1 MRSMIQLFV
10 LMVWIFLMG
19 YSLSGR
25 QDEIES
31 SINRLEA
38 KVNQATELLRQGGQ
52 QGQEVMPDS
61 TFVDISREVGEL
73 KGTIKQ
79 LTRSISDLRSQMQA
93 VKSTP
98 TATVPA
104 MPDSTLIDINRE
116 LKGAMK
122 KLLTRSIPDPDLQLI
137 PDSPSSPS
145 KQTKVSLS
153 PSPKSLVYDED
164 GSVILCEKTGM
175 ASCRQVFDSYDA
187 AFRSIMGNPYDTTI
201 LGDLVREYKWKHRR
215 RHISLRYERGGLV
228 GGPSMVEYHSR

>member
-73 KGTIKQ
+73 KGAVKR
-79 LTRSISDLRSQMQA
+79 LTRLISDLRSQMQA

-104 MPDSTLIDINRE
+104 MPATPAS
-116 LKGAMK
+116 
-122 KLLTRSIPDPDLQLI
+122 
-137 PDSPSSPS
+137 SPSSPS
-145 KQTKVSLS
+145 KHAKASLS

-164 GSVILCEKTGM
+164 GSVILCEKKGM

-201 LGDLVREYKWKHRR
+201 LGDLVREYEWKHSR
-215 RHISLRYERGGLV
+215 RHISLRYEM
-228 GGPSMVEYHSR
+228 GGPSMVEYHSRPLKSYE

>member
-1 MRSMIQLFV
+1 MRSMIRLFV
-10 LMVWIFLMG
+10 LMVWIFLMA

-52 QGQEVMPDS
+52 QGQELMPDS

-73 KGTIKQ
+73 KGTIKH
-79 LTRSISDLRSQMQA
+79 LTRSISDLRLQMQA

-104 MPDSTLIDINRE
+104 MPATP
-116 LKGAMK
+116 AH
-122 KLLTRSIPDPDLQLI
+122 
-137 PDSPSSPS
+137 SPSSPS
-145 KQTKVSLS
+145 KQTKASLS
-153 PSPKSLVYDED
+153 PSPKNLVYDED

-187 AFRSIMGNPYDTTI
+187 AFRRIMGNPYNTRI
-201 LGDLVREYKWKHRR
+201 LGDLVREYKWKHSR
-215 RHISLRYERGGLV
+215 RHISLRYEKGGP
-228 GGPSMVEYHSR
+228 GGPSMVEYHSRPLESYE

>member
-1 MRSMIQLFV
+1 MRPMIQLFV
-10 LMVWIFLMG
+10 LMVWIFLMA

-25 QDEIES
+25 QDEIEG

-38 KVNQATELLRQGGQ
+38 KVNQATELLRQDGQ

-73 KGTIKQ
+73 KGAVKH

-98 TATVPA
+98 TAAVPA
-104 MPDSTLIDINRE
+104 MPATP
-116 LKGAMK
+116 A
-122 KLLTRSIPDPDLQLI
+122 P
-137 PDSPSSPS
+137 SPSSSS
-145 KQTKVSLS
+145 KHTQASLS

-164 GSVILCEKTGM
+164 GSVMLCEKTGM

-187 AFRSIMGNPYDTTI
+187 AFRSIMGNPYDTMI
-201 LGDLVREYKWKHRR
+201 LGDLVREYEWKHSR
-215 RHISLRYERGGLV
+215 RHISLRYEKGRP
-228 GGPSMVEYHSR
+228 GGPSMVEYHSRPLKSYE